1 MGVWGPIVAS
11 VGSLLTIV
19 LVFLSDTIFG
29 DAVDTVTTWSVLG
42 CGSIVLAFGILA
54 YDMMKAR

>member
-1 MGVWGPIVAS
+1 MVS
-11 VGSLLTIV
+11 VGNLLTIV

-29 DAVDTVTTWSVLG
+29 GAADSVTVWSVLG

-54 YDMMKAR
+54 YDMTRGR